1 MVGASGAGSGGKGMG
16 AGMGKAGFGGKGGG
30 KNGGKAGAKAG
41 FGGGK
46 GTGKGK
52 PAAKRSD
59 AELIRAA
66 NKEYD
71 SLCERQAK
79 HNKAFLEYVVS
90 VRDGGKGQLSDWL
103 PICQLTVLL
112 DDDDQDESA
121 ATRPDLHAVVCCAV
135 SQRKAAIAALTRK
148 VVGQSTVKGMLQ
160 VSIA

>member
-1 MVGASGAGSGGKGMG
+1 MVGASGAG
-16 AGMGKAGFGGKGGG
+16 FGGKGKGAG
-30 KNGGKAGAKAG
+30 KDKAGAKAG

-46 GTGKGK
+46 GIGGGKKAGKGK

-59 AELIRAA
+59 AELIRAS

-112 DDDDQDESA
+112 DDDDDPESA
-121 ATRPDLHAVVCCAV
+121 ATRPDLHAVVSCAV

-148 VVGQSTVKGMLQ
+148 VVGQSNVKGMLQ
-160 VSIA
+160 VRASRVFGPT